1 MAFFNSAFFLC
12 CNRYVFNE
20 KELTRELR
28 VTKKRLEQIE
38 NSSTIA
44 NATQNNDG
52 VSLGS
57 RTSSNTS
64 INTAGIVSFL
74 TWTNLVDF

>member
-1 MAFFNSAFFLC
+1 MLSTVARFPFVITFLF
-12 CNRYVFNE
+12 YF

-28 VTKKRLEQIE
+28 VTKKRLDQLE

-44 NATQNNDG
+44 NTTQNNDEA
-52 VSLGS
+52 SLGS

-64 INTAGIVSFL
+64 INTTGIVRIKFH
-74 TWTNLVDF
+74 